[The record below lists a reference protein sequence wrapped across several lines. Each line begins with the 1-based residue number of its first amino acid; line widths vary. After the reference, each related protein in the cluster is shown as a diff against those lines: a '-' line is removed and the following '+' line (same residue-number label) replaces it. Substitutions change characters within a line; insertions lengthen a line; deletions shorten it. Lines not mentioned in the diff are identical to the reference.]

1 MREGEEKGGRKRER
15 KRESSLVCLLGRTR
29 TLMTVFNHDYLVKDV
44 SPSSATVRVRASTY
58 GFGEGEDTA
67 IQSIMKKGDGV
78 MEPRA
83 WIN

>member
-1 MREGEEKGGRKRER
+1 M
-15 KRESSLVCLLGRTR
+15 
-29 TLMTVFNHDYLVKDV
+29 TLMTIFNRDHLVKDL
-44 SPSSATVRVRASTY
+44 SPLQGDTATVRVKASTY

-83 WIN
+83 RIN